1 MAGNAATGD
10 SLKRRSPGGQARAS
24 DNAINLGIDYMSEAI
39 KIPTNAQL
47 RKASYNSPES
57 MLQPPVIS
65 SLDQIE
71 DALTCVL
78 SRCEAQV
85 SLMFI
90 AVESGNLADRVLLNS
105 LWLLQGQVEQMQ
117 AMIRARAPHQQPAQ
131 VRATA

>member
-1 MAGNAATGD
+1 MQKNGRYKKAPSVAA
-10 SLKRRSPGGQARAS
+10 PGAS

-47 RKASYNSPES
+47 RKASYDSPEN
-57 MLQPPVIS
+57 MFQPPVIS